1 MSDLSSAGRVHG
13 RAQAQEMRRRQAQQ
27 KLRGQGK
34 AGVRTPPPK
43 ADKAVASAPAAPG
56 GQVQFMQAVKPRGR
70 EAALARRA
78 LRCAGA
84 QCWSD
89 PKQRGAGQPA
99 ETAVVAAPVGQAV
112 VEAPPAA
119 TVEDAVFDA
128 VCEIAET
135 APETLGWRDHS
146 VRKLC
151 KARRRSLAQRGKVA
165 IPVRNGLIS
174 AAARQHY
181 LETGSAREF
190 ARRHRQELAAHG
202 RGTAEPARPT
212 GRRRK
217 HGGPVKVEMDT
228 TLAGSTVTGTQ
239 VHRAPAITGTESGS
253 CRAVTGTEYLGAEH
267 YTRFCKTQPEAS
279 PAKVRVGRTG
289 GNVGV
294 SGTFLGHAQA
304 VTGDE
309 AGTCR
314 AVTGTEYV
322 GGDHFQAACDG
333 AAPARPPKVVT
344 GHTARQQL
352 PVSGSDE
359 ARVNRV
365 TGSEIGAA
373 AKITGSQYADGGA
386 ARMTIN
392 GAPKKVALTHTI
404 AGRAVSGTAVGNSGR
419 ITGLEAGE
427 CRTLTGTEY
436 LSHESFTS
444 VCRTQPQPTEPPKVE
459 ESYTEKRQRITGN
472 LVDRSGKVTGNE
484 PGSCQ
489 RLTGTGYNGP
499 QTCGG
504 GVDKV
509 QTMTGLSGTG
519 VTGTGMDKLPKTTG
533 DERGGCWP
541 VTGTAYYGREHY
553 AQCASTPQAGARK
566 VNLTRTGTGHVVSGP
581 ALGASEAVTGNEAGA
596 SVAVSGTPYVGREES
611 MVHGGAGAERP
622 ASGGCAGGCG
632 CKQRFEELENRVRA
646 LQGELGGRGAGNA
659 AVSHRFVPAAPEPV
673 PAAPVPQTA
682 GFSVVPPAQQ
692 GRSRITGNAGDHGGR
707 ITGPINLA
715 RGLVTGTPEFRGRD
729 SVPPV
734 MAAMPVAAEQAPEAA
749 APAAGAWRITG
760 DDWSRSERVTGTE
773 GHWAQGR
780 NPTQRGVARTC
791 VMSASGNRERP
802 LAVAVPEGRVTG
814 SSGNSPKGSV
824 VTYSGGAR
832 G

>member
-1 MSDLSSAGRVHG
+1 MPQS
-13 RAQAQEMRRRQAQQ
+13 
-27 KLRGQGK
+27 K
-34 AGVRTPPPK
+34 ANK
-43 ADKAVASAPAAPG
+43 ALAPAPTAPE
-56 GQVQFMQAVKPRGR
+56 GQMQTAQGAKPRGR

-78 LRCAGA
+78 LRCTGA

-89 PKQRGAGQPA
+89 PKQRGTERTV
-99 ETAVVAAPVGQAV
+99 ETAVGADPVPEGA
-112 VEAPPAA
+112 VEARPAA
-119 TVEDAVFDA
+119 TTVEDAVFDA
-128 VCEIAET
+128 VCEVAET

-146 VRKLC
+146 VRTLC

-174 AAARQHY
+174 VAARQHY

-190 ARRHRQELAAHG
+190 ARWHRRELAAHG
-202 RGTAEPARPT
+202 RGSAEPARPT
-212 GRRRK
+212 GRRRRQ
-217 HGGPVKVEMDT
+217 GAPAKVEADT
-228 TLAGSTVTGTQ
+228 TLAGSAVTGTQ
-239 VHRAPAITGTESGS
+239 VHRAPAITGTEAGS
-253 CRAVTGTEYLGAEH
+253 CRTITGTEYLGAEH

-294 SGTFLGHAQA
+294 SGTYLGHAQA

-314 AVTGTEYV
+314 VVTGTEYM
-322 GGDHFQAACDG
+322 GGDYFQAACDT

-344 GHTARQQL
+344 GRTARQQL

-359 ARVNRV
+359 ARMNRV
-365 TGSEIGAA
+365 TGSEPGAV

-404 AGRAVSGTAVGNSGR
+404 AGRAVSGTAVGNSSR

-444 VCRTQPQPTEPPKVE
+444 VCRVQPEPTEPPKVE
-459 ESYTEKRQRITGN
+459 ESYTDKRQRITGN

-489 RLTGTGYNGP
+489 RVTGTGYNGP
-499 QTCGG
+499 QMCGG
-504 GVDKV
+504 GVEKV
-509 QTMTGLSGTG
+509 QTMTGLSGTS

-533 DERGGCWP
+533 DEHGGCWP

-566 VNLTRTGTGHVVSGP
+566 VSLTRTDTGHVVSGP
-581 ALGASEAVTGNEAGA
+581 ALGGSEAVTGNEAGA

-611 MVHGGAGAERP
+611 MVEGLAPTPKISADRP

-632 CKQRFEELENRVRA
+632 CKQRFEELENRLRA
-646 LQGELGGRGAGNA
+646 LQGELAGRGTGNTA
-659 AVSHRFVPAAPEPV
+659 ISHRFVPAAPEPAAAA
-673 PAAPVPQTA
+673 PAAQAA

-715 RGLVTGTPEFRGRD
+715 RGLVTGTPEFRGREA
-729 SVPPV
+729 VAPM
-734 MAAMPVAAEQAPEAA
+734 MAAMPAAAENAQMPEDA

-760 DDWSRSERVTGTE
+760 DDWSRSDRVTGTE
-773 GHWAQGR
+773 GRWAHGR

-791 VMSASGNRERP
+791 VMSAAGNRERP